1 MIGNEARMADNKRYY
16 YLKLKEDFFE
26 SDEAVVLESMPDGY
40 IYSNIL
46 LKLYLRSLKNDG
58 FLMFNNLIPYNSQ
71 MLATITRHQVGTIEK
86 AVKIFKDL
94 QLIDILDNGAIYMT
108 NIKNFVGKSSTDAD
122 RKRVEYN
129 KKKRVGEIS
138 TIGVEKTPPEIEIEI
153 EIEKDI
159 EIKKDIELEVDNRKS
174 ATDTNIF
181 DHYQSRIGSIDGY
194 QVEQLQ
200 NYLSADHLEPEL
212 VKRAIDRAADNGKRN
227 FGYVNAILK
236 NWAQS
241 GIRTIVQQ
249 EEEQRNYVDS
259 KASNYQSV
267 NSQAKSNIPDWHN
280 ESFKEPEMTPDELA
294 ELERIQREINEKLA
308 KGGK

>member
-1 MIGNEARMADNKRYY
+1 MADNKKYY

-26 SDEAVVLESMPDGY
+26 SDEAVILESMPDGY

-71 MLATITRHQVGTIEK
+71 MLATITRHQVGTVEK

-94 QLIDILDNGAIYMT
+94 QLIEILDNGAIYMT

-129 KKKRVGEIS
+129 KMKRIGEIS

-153 EIEKDI
+153 EKDI
-159 EIKKDIELEVDNRKS
+159 EIKKDIDINIELEVDNAKT
-174 ATDTNIF
+174 ATDANIF
-181 DHYQSRIGSIDGY
+181 GHYQSRIGSIDGY
-194 QVEQLQ
+194 QVEKLKD
-200 NYLSADHLEPEL
+200 YLEIDKLEPAL

-236 NWAQS
+236 SWAQS
-241 GIRTIVQQ
+241 GIRTVAQQ
-249 EEEQRNYVDS
+249 DEEQRNFTDS

-267 NSQAKSNIPDWHN
+267 NNQAKSNIPDWHN
-280 ESFKEPEMTPDELA
+280 EDFKEPEMSPDELA
-294 ELERIQREINEKLA
+294 ELERIQREINNKLA

>member
-1 MIGNEARMADNKRYY
+1 MIGNEERMADNKRYY

-129 KKKRVGEIS
+129 KMKRVGEIS
-138 TIGVEKTPPEIEIEI
+138 TIGVEKTPPEIEIE
-153 EIEKDI
+153 KDI
-159 EIKKDIELEVDNRKS
+159 DIKKDIDINIELEVDNKKP
-174 ATDTNIF
+174 ATDTNIY
-181 DHYQSRIGSIDGY
+181 DYYQQRIGPLDGFQYEKIKGYLDIDKM
-194 QVEQLQ
+194 
-200 NYLSADHLEPEL
+200 EPEL
-212 VKRAIDRAADNGKRN
+212 VKKAIDKGADNSKRN
-227 FGYVNAILK
+227 FGYINTILK
-236 NWAQS
+236 NWAQN
-241 GIRTIVQQ
+241 GILTVAQQ
-249 EEEQRNYVDS
+249 EEEQRQFEDS
-259 KASNYQSV
+259 KGSKQ
-267 NSQAKSNIPDWHN
+267 KSNDWVPDPN
-280 ESFKEPEMTPDELA
+280 YPAPY
-294 ELERIQREINEKLA
+294 
-308 KGGK
+308 